1 MLQNIL
7 VVGLGGFLGAIVR
20 YGFSMAIPKQGLSTF
35 PFSTLLVNLIG
46 CLLIGLIFGFIAKQN
61 LFNEKLFLF
70 LTIGFC
76 GSFTTFSAF
85 SLDSFH
91 LLSQGKWLSVL
102 FYISIS
108 TIGGLFLVYLGH
120 SLTKG

>member
-7 VVGLGGFLGAIVR
+7 IVGLGGFLGAIVR
-20 YGFSMAIPKQGLSTF
+20 YGFSLAIPKQVISSF

-46 CLLIGLIFGFIAKQN
+46 CLLIGLIFGFVAKQN
-61 LFNEKLFLF
+61 LLNEKLLLF

-76 GSFTTFSAF
+76 GSFTTFSTF
-85 SLDSFH
+85 SLDSFD
-91 LLSQGKWLSVL
+91 LLTQGKWLSVL

-108 TIGGLFLVYLGH
+108 TIGGLFFVYLGH